1 MWLQLC
7 INLTLGLLQT
17 KHLTNGDQWEEG
29 HAVIETYVFNRICM
43 FATDYRRTLCRS
55 TAFSWVS
62 DITKHM
68 WVVASCKWSS
78 SETTIIKKWKAKY
91 LEGLQR
97 AHSKKRK
104 WRAEGAGFF
113 IVTSSAA
120 VSYCAF
126 NLTLYLPCIFKWDM
140 FNNHQLMHINF
151 FTIVYS

>member
-1 MWLQLC
+1 MLWTVLSGVFIVILA
-7 INLTLGLLQT
+7 LTLNYLIPVHIRYVGCFCLPGVATSRLSDFTGAALVSFLQ
-17 KHLTNGDQWEEG
+17 KKKSLRANEADRE
-29 HAVIETYVFNRICM
+29 
-43 FATDYRRTLCRS
+43 RRLKRC
-55 TAFSWVS
+55 
-62 DITKHM
+62 
-68 WVVASCKWSS
+68 CK
-78 SETTIIKKWKAKY
+78 ERTIIKKWKAKY